1 MYKPCGF
8 GTALEKAK
16 ETHNPVQA
24 PRNAKAFRLPS
35 LKFKH
40 EEGAV
45 AKPEAEAKPE
55 PEAGTV
61 TAAEVVSAAVVET
74 IVETPNAAKAV
85 PKPSRLAQALHNVIE
100 AAAEAEAADAA
111 KDVIDKL
118 RRTRKPNKMSENKMW
133 ELTKEVESN
142 AEIETTKVETTKV
155 ETTVMPRHSVR
166 MTYTVPAKSVLQVHV
181 RRVRPSQLTTPK
193 PTSPEV
199 VPVPPP
205 EKEPETKAPRAM
217 TPRMKFMLAMETP
230 PVEKRQ
236 ASPPRITELVS
247 HNQNER
253 VYRVWTRK

>member
-8 GTALEKAK
+8 GTALEKVK

-35 LKFKH
+35 LKFKN
-40 EEGAV
+40 EDGAV
-45 AKPEAEAKPE
+45 TKSEAEAKPE
-55 PEAGTV
+55 PEAKPEAGTV
-61 TAAEVVSAAVVET
+61 TAAEVVTAAVVET
-74 IVETPNAAKAV
+74 MVETPNAAKAV
-85 PKPSRLAQALHNVIE
+85 PKPSRLAQALHKVIE
-100 AAAEAEAADAA
+100 AAAEAAAADAA

-118 RRTRKPNKMSENKMW
+118 RRTRKPNKSENKML

-166 MTYTVPAKSVLQVHV
+166 MTYTVPHV
-181 RRVRPSQLTTPK
+181 RRVRPPPLTTPK
-193 PTSPEV
+193 PKSPEV

-205 EKEPETKAPRAM
+205 EKKPETEAPRAM

-230 PVEKRQ
+230 AERQ
-236 ASPPRITELVS
+236 ASPLRIRELVR
-247 HNQNER
+247 HTDDGC
-253 VYRVWTRK
+253 VYRVWTRV